1 MDKDSFKHSKW
12 YLDKDK
18 IHQSL
23 EMDNSGTLARDLLNK
38 AILIKIM
45 EIIMDFNIN
54 DIEIEINIHVSFL
67 NFDNAVST
75 DLIFI
80 WFFTFWISDDI

>member
-1 MDKDSFKHSKW
+1 MDKDRVNCLDKDSFKDNSKW

-45 EIIMDFNIN
+45 EIVMDFNIN
-54 DIEIEINIHVSFL
+54 DI
-67 NFDNAVST
+67 
-75 DLIFI
+75 
-80 WFFTFWISDDI
+80 